1 MPEARC
7 CPSFFKILSLICQCR
22 KKKSTA
28 ISLGRHMECLD
39 EFIESIYS
47 TLVEETLDSHG
58 TTGFMFGANCRNT
71 SPKLRESWD

>member
-1 MPEARC
+1 
-7 CPSFFKILSLICQCR
+7 
-22 KKKSTA
+22 
-28 ISLGRHMECLD
+28 MECLD